1 MTSAILHVIDMTTFV
16 DTIYYGPHTPGN
28 GGPNSYAIK
37 SGDICTAFDHGEKI
51 RLIKDL
57 RTVSGLGLKDAK
69 DEIEAIYNH
78 PSCSVQEKHT
88 ALLTVFQTY
97 AYSST
102 VDPNLTISKT
112 QLLSLLD
119 GVIEHSSTFFMEP
132 LDAIIMFCNN
142 VKQKG
147 GTPYLAAYYEKI
159 LKALE

>member
-37 SGDICTAFDHGEKI
+37 SGDICTE
-51 RLIKDL
+51 
-57 RTVSGLGLKDAK
+57 
-69 DEIEAIYNH
+69 
-78 PSCSVQEKHT
+78 
-88 ALLTVFQTY
+88 FQTY